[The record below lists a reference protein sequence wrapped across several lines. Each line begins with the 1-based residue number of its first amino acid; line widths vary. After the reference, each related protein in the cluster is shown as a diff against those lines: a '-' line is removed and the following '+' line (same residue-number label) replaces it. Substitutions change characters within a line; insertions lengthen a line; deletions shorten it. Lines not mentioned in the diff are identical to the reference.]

1 MKDWLTCAD
10 SFCFR
15 PSHAALEGYIHQFLY
30 TYRYFCTAEEL
41 LRFIMDKFT
50 CAAR

>member
-1 MKDWLTCAD
+1 MLIIRRC
-10 SFCFR
+10 FRFR

-41 LRFIMDKFT
+41 LHFIMDKFI